1 MHSCF
6 HPSLQIGVQ
15 SLTEDEAVHVSRV
28 LRMKVGD
35 DVRLINGMGA
45 SAIGQLLEVGKR
57 KASVSVESLDIQEA
71 ERPKGLML
79 VVAPTKSND
88 RFEWLLEKATELGVE
103 SIWPVWTSR
112 SERRIDKHERWEKVL
127 VAATKQSQR
136 LWKPSLQKAV
146 ELSVFL
152 GHAEAL
158 GHGHGA
164 VAHCI
169 PEMQGLPERVDWKQ
183 WQIDKGQAWLAIGPE
198 GDFTL
203 DEVGQM
209 VAVGAQPVHLGEHR
223 LRTETAG
230 MAAVAQFFA

>member
-15 SLTEDEAVHVSRV
+15 SLSEDEAVHVARV
-28 LRMKVGD
+28 LRMKAGD
-35 DVRLINGMGA
+35 TVRLINGMGS
-45 SAIGQLLEVGKR
+45 SAVGQLLEVGKR

-103 SIWPVWTSR
+103 SICPVWTSR

-136 LWKPSLQKAV
+136 LWKPSLQKVV

-158 GHGHGA
+158 GRGHGA

-183 WQIDKGQAWLAIGPE
+183 WQIDKVQAWLAIGPE
-198 GDFTL
+198 GDFTP
-203 DEVGQM
+203 DEVGRM

-230 MAAVAQFFA
+230 MAAVAQFVA

>member
-15 SLTEDEAVHVSRV
+15 SLSEDEAVHVSRV
-28 LRMKVGD
+28 LRMKAGD
-35 DVRLINGMGA
+35 TVRLINGMGS
-45 SAIGQLLEVGKR
+45 SAVGQLLEVGKR
-57 KASVSVESLDIQEA
+57 KASVSVESLDIHEA

-103 SIWPVWTSR
+103 SVWPVWTSR

-158 GHGHGA
+158 GQGHGA

-230 MAAVAQFFA
+230 MAAVAQFVT